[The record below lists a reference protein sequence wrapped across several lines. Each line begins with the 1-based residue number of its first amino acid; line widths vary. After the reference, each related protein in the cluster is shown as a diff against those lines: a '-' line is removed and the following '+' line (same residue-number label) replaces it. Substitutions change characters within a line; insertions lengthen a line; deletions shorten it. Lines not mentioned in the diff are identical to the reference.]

1 MPTGGK
7 RGEIIDAAIRLLAS
21 RGGEGLTAAALV
33 SEAGVSKAN
42 LFHHFEG
49 LDDIVMA
56 AFERFLLDM
65 ESFSPR
71 PGGSLRGWLLALGG
85 ETQALMDE
93 RGPLAGAYLAFAA
106 RARSDPRLLRT
117 HGRDRRPG
125 RGGLRRG
132 HRGMLPG
139 GTSPEEVRSL
149 ATLVMIAG
157 DGLAMHRYLFPGR
170 AESQRAAW
178 RSLVDR
184 IAPGEA
190 SS

>member
-21 RGGEGLTAAALV
+21 RGGEGLTAAALA

-71 PGGSLRGWLLALGG
+71 PGGSLRGWLLALGA

-106 RARSDPRLLRT
+106 RARSDPRLLRRMAET
-117 HGRDRRPG
+117 VDLAEEGFAAAIG
-125 RGGLRRG
+125 
-132 HRGMLPG
+132 GMLPG
-139 GTSPEEVRSL
+139 GTSPEEARSL